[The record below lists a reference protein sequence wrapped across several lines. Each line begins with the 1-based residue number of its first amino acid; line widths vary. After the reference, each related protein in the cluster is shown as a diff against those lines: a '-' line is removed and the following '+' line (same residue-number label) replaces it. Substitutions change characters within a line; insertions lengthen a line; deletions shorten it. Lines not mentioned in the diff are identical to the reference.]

1 MNFGLTGKVAVV
13 LGAGGGLG
21 GGIAESL
28 AREGVRVAVCDLSES
43 AAQSTVSAIRAEG
56 GCAEAFAFDLADRG
70 ACARALSAIETLGER
85 PSILVNNSGGPPP
98 TLATGISH
106 EVWCKSFEQMVVS
119 IIGITD
125 LLLPGMRALGW
136 GRVITSTSS
145 GVVSPIA
152 NLGISNALRLSLV
165 GWSKTLAREVA
176 GDGITANI
184 VVPGRIGT
192 PRIAQLDTSKAL
204 REQRT
209 PEEVRIESIA
219 AIPVGRYGTPREYGD
234 TVAFLASRQASYITG
249 SVVRVDG
256 GLINSI

>member
-1 MNFGLTGKVAVV
+1 MDFGLTGKVAVV

-21 GGIAESL
+21 GGIARSL
-28 AREGVRVAVCDLSES
+28 AREGARIAVCDLSES
-43 AAQSTVSAIRAEG
+43 AAHSTVSAIRSEG
-56 GCAEAFAFDLADRG
+56 GSAEAFAFDLADRD
-70 ACARALSAIETLGER
+70 ACVRMLSDVGKLGER

-98 TLATGISH
+98 TPATGIDH
-106 EVWCKSFEQMVVS
+106 AVWSKSFEQMVAS

-125 LLLPGMRALGW
+125 LLLPSMRAQGW

-145 GVVSPIA
+145 GVVSPIP
-152 NLGISNALRLSLV
+152 NLGISNALRLALV

-192 PRIAQLDTSKAL
+192 PRIAQLDASKAL
-204 REQRT
+204 REKRT
-209 PEEVRIESIA
+209 PEEVRAESISS
-219 AIPVGRYGTPREYGD
+219 IPVGRYGTTQEYGD

-249 SVVRVDG
+249 SVVRIDG
-256 GLINSI
+256 GLIQSI